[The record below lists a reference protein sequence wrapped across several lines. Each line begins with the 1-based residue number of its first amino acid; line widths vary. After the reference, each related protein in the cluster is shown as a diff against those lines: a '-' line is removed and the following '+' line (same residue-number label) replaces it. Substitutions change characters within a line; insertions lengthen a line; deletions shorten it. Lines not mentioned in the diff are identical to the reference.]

1 MSDLNQGT
9 WAENIGNT
17 APKNNMEQMSA
28 TNNGTAAQGTFQTAP
43 LQNYSVVQGQ
53 AAPDTEETKRMKENF
68 GFFGPAIFM
77 YAVFYAFCMYRNGS
91 GVTYPFFVAGSL
103 LLLYFSLSKLGTT
116 LKSGSVF
123 YMAAMLLLGISTFCT
138 DDGRLIFFNKLGI
151 FLLMMSLLLKQFY
164 DTSGWKLGK
173 YLASI
178 CMMVVSCV
186 GELDRPVKDGL
197 NNRKERG
204 ISINKKV
211 WYALL
216 GLIIAVPVLL
226 VVLLL
231 LSSADV
237 VFRQMTGNVLENFQ
251 LGNTIGVTLRIV
263 VVYFV
268 TYALAAFLCKHNI
281 KETVP
286 DRRKGEPVLAITVTG
301 LLTLLYL
308 LFSIVQIGGLFLGKM
323 QLPEGYTYAMYARE
337 GFFQLLAVSL
347 FNLVIVLVCM
357 SYFKESRVL
366 KGILTAMSL
375 CTFVM
380 IASSALRMVI
390 YIRFYYL
397 TFLRILVLWSL
408 AVLTL
413 LFIGVLINIFRER
426 FPLFRYSMAVVTV
439 LYLALSFA
447 HPDYIIARVNV
458 ANAPHENMSWWT
470 EEEALKA
477 EGDFSQA
484 DMFSG
489 KFFLASQPYHD
500 YSYLADLSADAAPVL
515 ISYLDELGYDMA
527 AFEKDS
533 AVAYANKISSDGVY
547 RGKLDGF
554 GYFWM
559 ERMQGRTESLGV
571 RTFNVS
577 RYWVVKGFDDL
588 R

>member
-17 APKNNMEQMSA
+17 APKSNTEQMAA
-28 TNNGTAAQGTFQTAP
+28 TNNAAAAQATFQTASP
-43 LQNYSVVQGQ
+43 QNYAVVQGRV
-53 AAPDTEETKRMKENF
+53 APDTEETKRMKENF
-68 GFFGPAIFM
+68 VFFGPAMLI

-91 GVTYPFFVAGSL
+91 GVTYPFFVAGGL

-116 LKSGSVF
+116 LKRGSVF
-123 YMAAMLLLGISTFCT
+123 YMAAMLMLGISTFCT

-151 FLLMMSLLLKQFY
+151 FLLMMSLLLKQFFN
-164 DTSGWKLGK
+164 TSGWKLGK

-178 CMMVVSCV
+178 GMTVVSCI

-197 NNRKERG
+197 HHRKEHG

-216 GLIIAVPVLL
+216 GLIIALPVLL
-226 VVLLL
+226 AVLLL
-231 LSSADV
+231 LASADV
-237 VFRQMTGNVLENFQ
+237 VFRQMTGNILENIQ
-251 LGNTIGVTLRIV
+251 LGNAIGVTIRIV

-268 TYALAAFLCKHNI
+268 TYALTAFLCKRNI
-281 KETVP
+281 KEAVP

-308 LFSIVQIGGLFLGKM
+308 LFCIVQIGGLFLGKM

-357 SYFKESRVL
+357 SYFKESKVL
-366 KGILTAMSL
+366 KGILTVMSL

-413 LFIGVLINIFRER
+413 LFIGVMVSIFRER

-477 EGDFSQA
+477 EDNFSQA
-484 DMFSG
+484 DMFGG
-489 KFFLASQPYHD
+489 KFFLAFQPYHD
-500 YSYLADLSADAAPVL
+500 YSYLAGLSADAAPVL
-515 ISYLDELGYDMA
+515 IPYLKELGYDMS
-527 AFEKDS
+527 AFGKDS
-533 AVAYANKISSDGVY
+533 AVVYANKISGDEIY
-547 RGKLDGF
+547 RGKKDGF
-554 GYFWM
+554 GYYWM
-559 ERMQGRTESLGV
+559 ERMQGRTKNLSI
-571 RTFNVS
+571 RSFNVS
-577 RYWVVKGFDDL
+577 RFLVRRIMQAL
-588 R
+588 

>member
-1 MSDLNQGT
+1 MSDLNQGI

-17 APKNNMEQMSA
+17 APKNNMEQTLAAGNTIAAPGMIP
-28 TNNGTAAQGTFQTAP
+28 TASP
-43 LQNYSVVQGQ
+43 QNYAVVQGRT
-53 AAPDTEETKRMKENF
+53 APDTEETKRLKENY
-68 GFFGPAIFM
+68 GFFGPVTFL
-77 YAVFYAFCMYRNGS
+77 YAVFYALCMYHNGS

-116 LKSGSVF
+116 LKSGSAF

-151 FLLMMSLLLKQFY
+151 FLLMMSLLLKQFFN
-164 DTSGWKLGK
+164 TSGWKLGK

-178 CMMVVSCV
+178 GMTVVSCI
-186 GELDRPVKDGL
+186 GELDRLVKDGL
-197 NNRKERG
+197 RHRKEHG

-216 GLIIAVPVLL
+216 GLIVAVPVLL
-226 VVLLL
+226 AVLLL
-231 LSSADV
+231 LASADV
-237 VFRQMTGNVLENFQ
+237 VFRQMTGNILVNIR
-251 LGNTIGVTLRIV
+251 LGNAIRITIRIV

-268 TYALAAFLCKHNI
+268 TYALAAFLCKRNI
-281 KETVP
+281 KEEVP

-308 LFSIVQIGGLFLGKM
+308 LFCIVQIVGLFLGKM

-357 SYFKESRVL
+357 SYFRESRVL

-413 LFIGVLINIFRER
+413 LFIGVLINIFRES

-439 LYLALSFA
+439 LYIVMSLA

-470 EEEALKA
+470 EEEAQQA
-477 EGDFSQA
+477 ADGFSQT
-484 DMFSG
+484 DVFSG
-489 KFFLASQPYHD
+489 RFFLASQPYHD
-500 YSYLADLSADAAPVL
+500 YSYLAGLSADAAPVL
-515 ISYLDELGYDMA
+515 ISYLDELGYDMT

-533 AVAYANKISSDGVY
+533 AVAYADKISSDGVSW
-547 RGKLDGF
+547 GKKDGF
-554 GYFWM
+554 GYYWM
-559 ERMQGRTESLGV
+559 ERMQSRTESLGI
-571 RTFNVS
+571 RTFNIS